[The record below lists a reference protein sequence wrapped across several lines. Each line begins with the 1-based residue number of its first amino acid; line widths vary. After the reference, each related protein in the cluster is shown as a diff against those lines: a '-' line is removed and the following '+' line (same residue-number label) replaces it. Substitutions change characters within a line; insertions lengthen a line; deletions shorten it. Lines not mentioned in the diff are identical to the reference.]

1 MGYSLLR
8 HREIPC
14 NTCILTIA
22 LSKGNEV
29 DIPQAGCGSS
39 WQHKQARK
47 RRYVQLE
54 EFSFLLNKKAKSMKM
69 NQSEI
74 WILLALEEIQHMFE
88 LLVLM

>member
-1 MGYSLLR
+1 MGYSILR

-14 NTCILTIA
+14 NICVLMDA

-29 DIPQAGCGSS
+29 DIPQAGSGGK

-54 EFSFLLNKKAKSMKM
+54 EFSFLLNSL
-69 NQSEI
+69 SP
-74 WILLALEEIQHMFE
+74 
-88 LLVLM
+88 